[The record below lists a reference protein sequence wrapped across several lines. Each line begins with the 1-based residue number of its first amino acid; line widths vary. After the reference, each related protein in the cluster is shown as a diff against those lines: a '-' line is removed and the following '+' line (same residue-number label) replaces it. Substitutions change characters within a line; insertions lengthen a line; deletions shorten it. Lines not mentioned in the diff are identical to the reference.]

1 MEMEGKIYT
10 VWGAQGPPK
19 VFCAKSARWFNSKR
33 GKSPVRP
40 LAVFGQ
46 SSWVNREVYTYSKV
60 FTHLMNDTMKPLDH
74 QPLSKPIQYR
84 LYCTRYLGSFP
95 PKKLPG
101 DFLSK
106 GRWTSSDHVNFRPPL
121 TGPPK
126 WPRCAGVT
134 MRWAGRKPRFPH
146 ASRRVFTYD
155 YVSRGDE
162 SSWKH
167 ERQSSW
173 KSSKLALSI

>member
-1 MEMEGKIYT
+1 MARAVEVPQLRRFASDSGGVEMEMEGKIYT

-74 QPLSKPIQYR
+74 QPLSKPI
-84 LYCTRYLGSFP
+84 LYP
-95 PKKLPG
+95 IPWQ
-101 DFLSK
+101 LSTQK
-106 GRWTSSDHVNFRPPL
+106 ATW
-121 TGPPK
+121 
-126 WPRCAGVT
+126 
-134 MRWAGRKPRFPH
+134 RFFVQR
-146 ASRRVFTYD
+146 SLDLF
-155 YVSRGDE
+155 
-162 SSWKH
+162 
-167 ERQSSW
+167 
-173 KSSKLALSI
+173 

>member
-1 MEMEGKIYT
+1 M
-10 VWGAQGPPK
+10 VWRWRWRARFILFGGPKGLRRFFAQNLPG
-19 VFCAKSARWFNSKR
+19 
-33 GKSPVRP
+33 GLIVRE
-40 LAVFGQ
+40 VNRQWGQ
-46 SSWVNREVYTYSKV
+46 SSWVNREVYTYSRV

-74 QPLSKPIQYR
+74 QTLSKPI
-84 LYCTRYLGSFP
+84 LYP
-95 PKKLPG
+95 IPWQ
-101 DFLSK
+101 LSTQK
-106 GRWTSSDHVNFRPPL
+106 ATWRFFVQRSLDHWTASDHVNFRPPL

-162 SSWKH
+162 SWWKH

-173 KSSKLALSI
+173 TSKLALSI